1 MLLCVNEL
9 FYQNRYAALT
19 IYLEVNSLS
28 ERDVQVAT
36 HTPLCVCVRGNAQWR
51 SWVNMD
57 LVGCQAPMVF
67 SALSRDC
74 SSRLQTSI
82 SAKAVCFHYLWAA
95 ATRGAE
101 E

>member
-36 HTPLCVCVRGNAQWR
+36 HTLLCVCAWQR
-51 SWVNMD
+51 SVEV
-57 LVGCQAPMVF
+57 VGQYGPCWMPSPDGV
-67 SALSRDC
+67 LC
-74 SSRLQTSI
+74 
-82 SAKAVCFHYLWAA
+82 
-95 ATRGAE
+95 AE
-101 E
+101 PGL